1 MRKKIISS
9 FMVLTLTTTSV
20 LAFADRQQE
29 LNKTNIKRNEIQSKI
44 QENKQQSNSVAQEIE
59 QISSQ
64 IDKTNDELS
73 VVEKEL
79 NELNKSITENK
90 EKLIE
95 AEKNLS
101 SRNDTFEERLRVM
114 YKRGTVGYI
123 EVLLASTDITDFLDR
138 AEMIKTLIDHDVNLL
153 STMKSERD
161 EIEKTKKELEVQQIN
176 VASVKRKVEIKKND
190 LIVATRAKES
200 LLGELETDRARMEIE
215 HDALTIQANEISA
228 IIAQKQREAAS
239 QGQQSSGGSSANAFV
254 NSGTISSKGMTWPA
268 PGYNSISSPFGNRIH
283 PIFGTRKMHTGIDI
297 PTPSGASI
305 VAAADGVVQHSGGL
319 GGYGNTIIID
329 HGDGIATLYA
339 HNSSLS
345 VGVGQSVKRGQVVSK
360 AGSTG
365 YSNGPHLHFEVR
377 QNGNFIDPAPWVR

>member
-305 VAAADGVVQHSGGL
+305 VATADGVVQHSGGL

-345 VGVGQSVKRGQVVSK
+345 VGVGQSVKRGQVVAR

-365 YSNGPHLHFEVR
+365 YSTGPHLHFEVR